1 MNEHEHY
8 RELISRLLDE
18 DNTIT
23 AEENAALQ
31 AHLAECAECAAMYEA
46 FTALSG
52 FVGGE
57 LEEPPESLR
66 ENVMAEIRRE
76 EIRRKNRRAFG
87 WTGFAAAAA
96 VLALVI
102 GFAPRMLQREADSAA
117 LAAQASGAVVYEE
130 PAAAPEE
137 AAPQLRAAGTAEE
150 DSIVSMDTTQ
160 AAAAESAAENPEF
173 DWDEGALEENA
184 EFEREYLPE
193 ENAEDR
199 IAMDDLLMTL
209 AGIPVEMDLDEL
221 QLSPV
226 YMIDTDGGVLEIYR
240 YNGGLYFSD
249 PLTGTPCRAGCTET
263 ALILFLQG

>member
-1 MNEHEHY
+1 MNKHEHY
-8 RELISRLLDE
+8 QELISRLLDE
-18 DNTIT
+18 DTSLT

-31 AHLAECAECAAMYEA
+31 AHLAECAECTAMYEA
-46 FTALSG
+46 FSALSG

-76 EIRRKNRRAFG
+76 EIRRRNRRAFG

-96 VLALVI
+96 VLALVV
-102 GFAPRMLQREADSAA
+102 GFAPRGLQREAESPV
-117 LAAQASGAVVYEE
+117 LAAQASGGVIYEE

-137 AAPQLRAAGTAEE
+137 AAPQQRAVNRTE

-160 AAAAESAAENPEF
+160 AAAAESADENPEF

-184 EFEREYLPE
+184 EYERDYLPE

-209 AGIPVEMDLDEL
+209 SGIPVEMDLDEL

-240 YNGGLYFSD
+240 YNGALYFSD
-249 PLTGTPCRAGCTET
+249 PLTGTPCRAGCSET